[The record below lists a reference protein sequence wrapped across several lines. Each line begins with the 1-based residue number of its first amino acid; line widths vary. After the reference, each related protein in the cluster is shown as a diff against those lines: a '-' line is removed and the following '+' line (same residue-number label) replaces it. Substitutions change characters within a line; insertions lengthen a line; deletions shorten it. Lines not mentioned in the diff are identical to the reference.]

1 MPIGLAL
8 LVSAD
13 PATIRLFRHG
23 LREFSVAPDVCR
35 DGPAA
40 IRLLN
45 RRKYDA
51 VIVDLQMGGQCAVI
65 LDEVYRSLSN
75 RTAVTFV
82 ITGTDAE
89 EAAAYR
95 KRAGFAF
102 ERPVSAESIRSTLK
116 FAYGLILRARR
127 RYFRCPL
134 SVPVVIQRRTP
145 PEIRGWSINI
155 SEGGMAVSTA
165 VPLSTGEEV
174 QLQFALP
181 GQEPFL
187 SESTI
192 CWWETDQLGVR
203 FVTLSQKH
211 KSALQVWLA
220 QKLEEMLP
228 QSVAQKFQN

>member
-8 LVSAD
+8 LVSANA
-13 PATIRLFRHG
+13 ATIQLFRRG

-65 LDEVYRSLSN
+65 LDEVHRSPSN

-82 ITGTDAE
+82 ICGTDE
-89 EAAAYR
+89 VETAAYR

-102 ERPVSAESIRSTLK
+102 EHPVSAESIRSTLK

-127 RYFRCPL
+127 RYFRCPF
-134 SVPVVIQRRTP
+134 SIPVVIQRRTM
-145 PEIRGWSINI
+145 PEIRAHSINI

-165 VPLSTGEEV
+165 MPLGAGEEV
-174 QLQFALP
+174 QVRFTLP

-192 CWWETDQLGVR
+192 CWWKTDHLGVR
-203 FVTLSQKH
+203 FVNPSRKH
-211 KSALQVWLA
+211 QSALQVWLA

-228 QSVAQKFQN
+228 QSVAQKFQP